1 MASPSTDVLVRHGWT
16 DGVAERFTRTGLPI
30 SAAARVT
37 RTDRGEA
44 IVAGRTGVRRARW
57 NGVPPVTGDWVAVVD
72 EAIVATLPR
81 TSAIVRGN
89 AGENGDQALAAN
101 VDIAMVVV
109 GLDTKLSL
117 NRLER
122 ALTLVWTTGVRPVVV
137 LSKAD
142 TIDDVDLE
150 HQRSRT
156 EVSAGEADLVVASAV
171 DGRGVDQLHDLASDG
186 NTVVMIGSS
195 GVGKSTLGNL
205 LIGADALDTGPTRIG
220 DSKGR
225 HTTTARELHPTLRG
239 GVLIDTPGLRGLG
252 LASSGGGVAMA
263 FSDVVEL
270 ADDCRFRDCRH
281 DMEPGCAVRD
291 VISPRRLASYRK
303 LEREQ
308 ADSER
313 RAEVRERIAARRS
326 RKKYDRTRGW

>member
-1 MASPSTDVLVRHGWT
+1 MASPSNDVLVRHGWT
-16 DGVAERFTRTGLPI
+16 DEIAGRFARIGLP
-30 SAAARVT
+30 ATTAARVT

-44 IVAGRTGVRRARW
+44 LVACSAGLRRARW
-57 NGVPPVTGDWVAVVD
+57 SGVPPVTGDWVSVVD
-72 EAIVATLPR
+72 DTIVAALPR
-81 TSAIVRGN
+81 SSAIVRGN

-101 VDIAMVVV
+101 VDVAMVVV

-122 ALTLVWTTGVRPVVV
+122 ALTLVWTAGVRPVVV

-142 TIDDVDLE
+142 TIDDVDLA
-150 HQRSRT
+150 HQRRRA
-156 EVSAGEADLVVASAV
+156 EISAGEADHLVASAV
-171 DGRGVDQLHDLASDG
+171 DGRGLDRLHDVAAEG
-186 NTVVMIGSS
+186 RTVVMIGSS
-195 GVGKSTLGNL
+195 GVGKSTIGNL
-205 LIGADALDTGPTRIG
+205 LIGAEMLDTGPTRVG

-225 HTTTARELHPTLRG
+225 HTTTARELYPTIGG

-270 ADDCRFRDCRH
+270 AESCRFRDCRH
-281 DMEPGCAVRD
+281 DSEPGCAVRD
-291 VISPRRLASYRK
+291 VVSPRRLASYRK
-303 LEREQ
+303 LVREE

-313 RAEVRERIAARRS
+313 RAQVRERIAARRS
-326 RKKYDRTRGW
+326 RPKYDRAKGW

>member
-1 MASPSTDVLVRHGWT
+1 MASPSNDVLVRHGWT
-16 DGVAERFTRTGLPI
+16 DEVADRFTRSGLPA

-44 IVAGRTGVRRARW
+44 IVADRAGIRRVRW
-57 NGVPPVTGDWVAVVD
+57 SGVPPVTGDWVSVAD
-72 EAIVATLPR
+72 DAILGALPR
-81 TSAIVRGN
+81 FSAIVRGN
-89 AGENGDQALAAN
+89 AGENGDQPLAAN

-122 ALTLVWTTGVRPVVV
+122 ALTLVWTAGVRPVVV

-150 HQRSRT
+150 HQRRKAA
-156 EVSAGEADLVVASAV
+156 VSAGDADLVVTSAL
-171 DGRGVDQLHDLASDG
+171 DGRGVDRLHDVASHG
-186 NTVVMIGSS
+186 RTVVMIGSS

-205 LIGADALDTGPTRIG
+205 LIGSDRLDTGPTRVG

-225 HTTTARELHPTLRG
+225 HTTTARELHPTLGG

-263 FSDVVEL
+263 FADVLEL
-270 ADDCRFRDCRH
+270 ATSCRFRDCLH
-281 DMEPGCAVRD
+281 DSEPDCAVRD
-291 VISPRRLASYRK
+291 MVSPRRLASYRK
-303 LEREQ
+303 LLREQ

-326 RKKYDRTRGW
+326 RRKYDRTRGW

>member
-1 MASPSTDVLVRHGWT
+1 MATPSTDVLVRHGWT
-16 DGVAERFTRTGLPI
+16 DEVAQRFTRSGLPL

-44 IVAGRTGVRRARW
+44 IVATGTGVTRVRW
-57 NGVPPVTGDWVAVVD
+57 DGVAPVTGDWVAVAD
-72 EAIVATLPR
+72 DTIIATLPR
-81 TSAIVRGN
+81 RSVIVRGN

-122 ALTLVWTTGVRPVVV
+122 ALTLVWTAGVGPVVV

-142 TIDDVDLE
+142 TIDEVDLQ
-150 HQRSRT
+150 HQRSRA
-156 EVSAGEADLVVASAV
+156 EISAGDAELVVTSAV
-171 DGRGVDQLHDLASDG
+171 DGRGVDRLHELAADG
-186 NTVVMIGSS
+186 TTVVMIGSS

-205 LIGADALDTGPTRIG
+205 LIGADELDTGPTRVG

-225 HTTTARELHPTLRG
+225 HTTTAREMHPTIRG

-252 LASSGGGVAMA
+252 LASSGGGVTKA
-263 FSDVVEL
+263 FADVVEL
-270 ADDCRFRDCRH
+270 AEGCRFRDCRH
-281 DMEPGCAVRD
+281 DVEPGCAVRS
-291 VISPRRLASYRK
+291 VISPRRLDSYRK
-303 LEREQ
+303 LLREQ